1 MRKPITLP
9 ALLPALLLLCACSR
23 KVYVPVESRT
33 ATSDTLR
40 IVERRGDTLLLRDSV
55 VMCVAGDTVV
65 KEVWRERGL
74 LRGSDRVRDR
84 TVHDTVLREV
94 PVPVA
99 VPSDDAAQ
107 KERRPSLLERLREAV
122 KSALLL
128 VCLTLLVIYLWKSRK
143 S

>member
-55 VMCVAGDTVV
+55 VMRVAGDTVV

-84 TVHDTVLREV
+84 TVRDTVLREV
-94 PVPVA
+94 PVA
-99 VPSDDAAQ
+99 VPSEDAAQ

-122 KSALLL
+122 KSALLF
-128 VCLTLLVIYLWKSRK
+128 VCLTLLIIYLWKSRK

>member
-55 VMCVAGDTVV
+55 VMRVAGDTVV

-74 LRGSDRVRDR
+74 LRGSDRVRD
-84 TVHDTVLREV
+84 TVLREV
-94 PVPVA
+94 PVA
-99 VPSDDAAQ
+99 VPSEDAAQ

-128 VCLTLLVIYLWKSRK
+128 VCLTLLIIYLWKSRK

>member
-55 VMCVAGDTVV
+55 VMRVAGDTVV

-84 TVHDTVLREV
+84 TVRDTVLREV
-94 PVPVA
+94 PVA
-99 VPSDDAAQ
+99 VPSEDAAQ

-128 VCLTLLVIYLWKSRK
+128 VCLTLLIIYLWKSMK

>member
-55 VMCVAGDTVV
+55 VMRVAGDTVV

-74 LRGSDRVRDR
+74 LRGSDSVRDR
-84 TVHDTVLREV
+84 TVRDTVLREV
-94 PVPVA
+94 PVA
-99 VPSDDAAQ
+99 VPSEDAAQ

-128 VCLTLLVIYLWKSRK
+128 VCLTLLIIYLWKSRK